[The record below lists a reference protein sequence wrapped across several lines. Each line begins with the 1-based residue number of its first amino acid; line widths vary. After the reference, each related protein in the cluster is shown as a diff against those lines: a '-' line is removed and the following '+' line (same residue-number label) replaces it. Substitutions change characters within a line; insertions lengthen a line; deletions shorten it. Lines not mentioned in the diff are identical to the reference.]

1 MSYDRFLYAL
11 GKHLLRAGRHRPQCV
26 EMTDSFTYP
35 EAPSGQPS
43 GRQRS
48 GRNAVLVGAGIVLSR
63 LSGVIREGFL
73 AAYLG
78 TRASADSFSAA
89 LRIPKLLQNLLGE
102 GALSASFIPVYSQ
115 VLHRGNERQAG
126 QVAGA
131 VAGLLTLLTGALVLV
146 SVLAAR
152 PLASVIAPGFAG
164 QKHELTVYLIRIVAP
179 GIGFLVLSAWCLG
192 VLNAHRRFFLSYVA
206 PVLWNCAIIA
216 GVALAGMRSWAEVH
230 IAEAAAWGVLIG
242 GAAQFVVQL
251 PAIRS
256 LLPHLRLTFS
266 ARLVAVRV
274 VIRRFLPAIVGR
286 GVVTLGTYAD
296 LLLAS
301 LLATGAVAVLDRAQV
316 LYLLP
321 ISVFAVS
328 VAAAELPELS
338 RDQLAGQ
345 RAGTTEL
352 PAASQ
357 AIAQRLAMSSERI
370 LLFLL
375 FSFVAL
381 AVMGQTIVAA
391 LYERV
396 NFTPD
401 DTLLVW
407 LTVAVYSL
415 GMVSTGLSRLLQNA
429 CYAAGDVAGPAK
441 ISAARLVLSVL
452 VGVVAML
459 QLDQFVIRD
468 GSLELLGDLPAF
480 TPLDDSLR
488 LAGDQ
493 RHLGPLGL
501 ALGSMLGAW
510 VELAW
515 LKRRMRRAI
524 RHRISFRRSVL
535 RLVPAAVLAGA
546 LGGYLVYVMHS
557 VPAVLAAALA
567 LAAAGLVYLLAAN
580 VAGHPV
586 SRAMFARGI
595 RLLTGAGRPS
605 G

>member
-1 MSYDRFLYAL
+1 M
-11 GKHLLRAGRHRPQCV
+11 
-26 EMTDSFTYP
+26 
-35 EAPSGQPS
+35 
-43 GRQRS
+43 
-48 GRNAVLVGAGIVLSR
+48 
-63 LSGVIREGFL
+63 
-73 AAYLG
+73 
-78 TRASADSFSAA
+78 
-89 LRIPKLLQNLLGE
+89 
-102 GALSASFIPVYSQ
+102 
-115 VLHRGNERQAG
+115 
-126 QVAGA
+126 AGA
-131 VAGLLTLLTGALVLV
+131 VAGLLTLLTGGLVLV

-164 QKHELTVYLIRIVAP
+164 QKHELTVYLIRVVAP

-216 GVALAGMRSWAEVH
+216 GVALAGVRSWAEVH

-242 GAAQFVVQL
+242 GAAQFIVQL

-256 LLPHLRLTFS
+256 LLPHLKLTFS
-266 ARLVAVRV
+266 ARLVAVKV
-274 VIRRFLPAIVGR
+274 VIRRFLPAVVGR
-286 GVVTLGTYAD
+286 GVVTLGTYTD
-296 LLLAS
+296 LFLAS

-338 RDQLAGQ
+338 REQAGWPPRMA
-345 RAGTTEL
+345 RAEL
-352 PAASQ
+352 VKGHAPASQ
-357 AIAQRLAMSSERI
+357 AIARRLAMGSERI

-375 FSFVAL
+375 FSFMAL

-407 LTVAVYSL
+407 LTLAVYSL

-441 ISAARLVLSVL
+441 ISAVRLALSVL

-468 GSLELLGDLPAF
+468 GSLELLGSLPAF
-480 TPLDDSLR
+480 TPLDDGLR

-493 RHLGPLGL
+493 RHLGPVGL

-510 VELAW
+510 LELAW

-524 RHRISFRRSVL
+524 RHRISFKRSVL
-535 RLVPAAVLAGA
+535 RLVPATALAGA

-557 VPAVLAAALA
+557 LPAVLAAVVA

-580 VAGHPV
+580 VAGHPT

-595 RLLTGAGRPS
+595 RLLTGAGRPA

>member
-1 MSYDRFLYAL
+1 
-11 GKHLLRAGRHRPQCV
+11 
-26 EMTDSFTYP
+26 MTDSFTYP
-35 EAPSGQPS
+35 EAPPSQPSGSHPPDPRTSGSYPS
-43 GRQRS
+43 GRQPPNRQHS
-48 GRNAVLVGAGIVLSR
+48 GRNAVLVGTGIVLSR

-115 VLHRGNERQAG
+115 VLYRGNERQAG

-131 VAGLLTLLTGALVLV
+131 VAGLLTLLTGGLVLV

-216 GVALAGMRSWAEVH
+216 GVALAGVRSWAEVH

-242 GAAQFVVQL
+242 GAAQFIVQL

-256 LLPHLRLTFS
+256 LLPHLKLTFS
-266 ARLVAVRV
+266 ARLVAVKV
-274 VIRRFLPAIVGR
+274 VIRRFLPAVVGR
-286 GVVTLGTYAD
+286 GVVTLGTYTD

-338 RDQLAGQ
+338 REQLAGHH
-345 RAGTTEL
+345 AGTPEL
-352 PAASQ
+352 SGHAPASQ
-357 AIAQRLAMSSERI
+357 AIARRLAMGSERI

-452 VGVVAML
+452 VGIVAML

-493 RHLGPLGL
+493 RHLGPVGL

-535 RLVPAAVLAGA
+535 RLVPATALAGA
-546 LGGYLVYVMHS
+546 LGGYLVYAMHS
-557 VPAVLAAALA
+557 LPAVLAAVVA

-580 VAGHPV
+580 VAGHPT

-595 RLLTGAGRPS
+595 RLLAGAGRPT

>member
-1 MSYDRFLYAL
+1 
-11 GKHLLRAGRHRPQCV
+11 
-26 EMTDSFTYP
+26 MTDSFTYP
-35 EAPSGQPS
+35 EAPPGQPS
-43 GRQRS
+43 GSHPPDPRPSGGYPSGRQPPNRQHS

-216 GVALAGMRSWAEVH
+216 GVALAGVRSWAEVH

-242 GAAQFVVQL
+242 GAAQFIVQL

-256 LLPHLRLTFS
+256 LLPHLKLTFS
-266 ARLVAVRV
+266 ARLVAVKV
-274 VIRRFLPAIVGR
+274 VIRRFLPAVVGR
-286 GVVTLGTYAD
+286 GVVTLGTYTD

-338 RDQLAGQ
+338 REQLAGHH
-345 RAGTTEL
+345 AGTPEL
-352 PAASQ
+352 SGHAPASQ
-357 AIAQRLAMSSERI
+357 AIARRLAMGSERI

-452 VGVVAML
+452 VGIVAML

-493 RHLGPLGL
+493 RHLGPVGL

-510 VELAW
+510 LELAW

-535 RLVPAAVLAGA
+535 RLVPATALAGA
-546 LGGYLVYVMHS
+546 LGGYLVYAMHS
-557 VPAVLAAALA
+557 LPAVLAAVVA

-580 VAGHPV
+580 VAGHPT

-595 RLLTGAGRPS
+595 RLLTGSGRPT